1 MTDFTA
7 DFTLTIDGRAA
18 TTASLLPVRNPATDR
33 IFAEA
38 PDGGQAEL
46 DAAVAAARRAFPGW
60 AATPIEERR
69 AALKRVAGVIS
80 ANLQDLA
87 RLLTQEQGKPFA
99 DACGDIGGTAYWAM
113 ATADLEI
120 PSEEADGP
128 YGRVV
133 TRYVP
138 LGVVGAIVPWNFP
151 TVLAMFKIGPALLTG
166 NTMVVKPSP
175 FTPLTTLKIGELLR
189 GVLPDGVLNIVSGGD
204 ALGPLMTAH
213 PDIDKISFTGS
224 TATGKRVMASAAATM
239 KRITLELGG
248 NDAAIVLPDVD
259 VAAVTEKL
267 FWAAFRNSGQICVA
281 TKRIYIHEDVY
292 DELSAALADYA
303 RTVSVG
309 DGLEQGVR
317 MGPVQ
322 NRAQF
327 DRVRDL
333 IDDAKAN
340 GLRFLAGG
348 EVDETRPGYFIPVT
362 LIDNPPEDAR
372 VVQEEA
378 FGPVLPLLKYRDLD
392 DVIARANAS
401 PFGLGGTVWGRDVA
415 AAQGVAERLETGSVM
430 INGATAPSPLAPFAG
445 HKQSGLGAE
454 GGRDGLLA
462 YTNPKTITVAKG

>member
-1 MTDFTA
+1 MTDFTRE
-7 DFTLTIDGRAA
+7 FTMTIDGRAA
-18 TTASLLPVRNPATDR
+18 PADGTLPVRNPTTGMVLAQ
-33 IFAEA
+33 A
-38 PDGGQAEL
+38 PDGGEVEL
-46 DAAVAAARRAFPGW
+46 DAAVAAARRAFPAW
-60 AATPIEERR
+60 AATPIDERR
-69 AALKRVAGVIS
+69 AALGRMAEVIN

-99 DACGDIGGTAYWAM
+99 DACGDIGATAYWAT
-113 ATADLEI
+113 ATSALDLPDEVT
-120 PSEEADGP
+120 EGP
-128 YGRVV
+128 YGKVL
-133 TRYVP
+133 TQYVP

-166 NTMVVKPSP
+166 NTLVVKPSP

-189 GVLPDGVLNIVSGGD
+189 GVLPDGVLNVISGGD

-224 TATGKRVMASAAATM
+224 TATGKRVMQSAAATM
-239 KRITLELGG
+239 KRLTLELGG

-259 VAAVTEKL
+259 VPAITERL
-267 FWAAFRNSGQICVA
+267 FWAAFKNSGQICVA
-281 TKRIYIHEDVY
+281 TKRVYIHEDVY
-292 DELSAALADYA
+292 DALSASLAAYA
-303 RTVSVG
+303 KSVVVG
-309 DGLEQGVR
+309 DGMEQGVQ

-327 DRVRDL
+327 DRVKEL
-333 IDDAKAN
+333 IADARAT

-348 EVDETRPGYFIPVT
+348 EVDGGEGGYFVPVT
-362 LIDNPPEDAR
+362 LIDNPPEQSR

-378 FGPVLPLLKYRDLD
+378 FGPVLPLLKYRDID

-401 PFGLGGTVWGRDVA
+401 PFGLGGSVWAADEE
-415 AAQGVAERLETGSVM
+415 AAQAVAMRLETGSVM
-430 INGATAPSPLAPFAG
+430 INGAVAPSPVAPFAG

-462 YTNPKTITVAKG
+462 FTNPKTITIARR